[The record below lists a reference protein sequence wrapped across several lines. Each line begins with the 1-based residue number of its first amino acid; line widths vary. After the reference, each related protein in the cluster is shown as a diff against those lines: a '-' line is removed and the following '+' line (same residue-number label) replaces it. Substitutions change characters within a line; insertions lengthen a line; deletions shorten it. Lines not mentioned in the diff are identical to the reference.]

1 MRTMLKLQLPVEA
14 GNDAIQTGR
23 IGQVMETI
31 MGRLQP
37 EAAYFGAENGKRT
50 AYIFFDLNDPSQI
63 PVVSEPLFQSLN
75 ASIEFSPVMNVE
87 ELQKGLAEAAQG

>member
-50 AYIFFDLNDPSQI
+50 A
-63 PVVSEPLFQSLN
+63 
-75 ASIEFSPVMNVE
+75 
-87 ELQKGLAEAAQG
+87 